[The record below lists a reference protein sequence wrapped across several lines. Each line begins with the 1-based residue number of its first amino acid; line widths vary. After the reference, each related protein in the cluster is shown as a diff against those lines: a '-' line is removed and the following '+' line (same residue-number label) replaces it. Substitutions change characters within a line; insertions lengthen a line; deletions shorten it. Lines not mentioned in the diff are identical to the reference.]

1 MYPSVN
7 EKGGRE
13 SLDRQLSLIR
23 TFIENEIAVKQGTIV
38 RLQDQLQ
45 ELSTLLVQKDAQV
58 EIMQQKLAECQLNV
72 EGQRQLM
79 NKLLNDISNYQRDIL
94 WYRRTYEQRSLIGIL
109 KDKFFRKSSGGANNN
124 K

>member
-7 EKGGRE
+7 EKEGRD
-13 SLDRQLSLIR
+13 SLDRQLSMIR

-58 EIMQQKLAECQLNV
+58 EIMQQKLAECQQNV

-94 WYRRTYEQRSLIGIL
+94 WYRRTYEQRSLLGIL
-109 KDKFFRKSSGGANNN
+109 KDKFFGKSSSGANNN